1 MSQPT
6 DEELLARI
14 GQEVNVALGNDD
26 ELSDQ
31 RREAMDRY
39 WGLPYGNEIEG
50 RSQVC
55 TTDTQDVIEWIKPS
69 LVRVFASS
77 DQIVK
82 FHPEGPEDIPYAEQA
97 TAYVNFI
104 LTRDNNWFDI
114 FTSWITDALL
124 QKLGVVKVW
133 WDETDYVDREEYH
146 DLDDLE
152 LEALLADEEV
162 EVLEHTEKEGE
173 PILDEMTGMQ
183 QLPQL
188 THDVAITRN
197 TKKGRV
203 KIENVPPDEFLID
216 REAKSISDARFV
228 CHRVRR
234 TLSEMREMGYDVD
247 PERLGNASGDIA
259 AFSAERN
266 SRYEFD
272 NSSPYGFDGH
282 SEDSLKDFWL
292 YESYLRTD
300 YDGDGI
306 AERRRILSVGDQIL
320 ENEPVDRFPFCSI
333 TPIKI
338 PHRLFGMSVADQ
350 VGDIQLVK
358 TTLMRNLLDSA
369 YLQNSGRMMAVEG
382 QVNLDD
388 LVTSRPGGIVRT
400 RAPGAVTP
408 LPTPPLQPYVF
419 DMLQYM
425 DQIREERSGSSR
437 MSQGLDENAL
447 TSHTSATQ
455 VAQVMTAAAQR
466 VELIA
471 RQFAETGV
479 KDLMHAVYE
488 LVQKHQDKER
498 VIQLRNQWIPVRPD
512 HWREK
517 MDCVVAVGLGHGNRD
532 QQLMHLSN
540 LMQFASQA
548 MSGGLSI
555 VNEQNLYNL
564 GAELVK
570 NMGFKDVD
578 SFLTD
583 PSQQP
588 QQQGQPSP
596 EEQMA
601 QAELQLKQGELEV
614 KIAET
619 QIKQQKLQLEAAQGQ
634 QEMQLKAAELK
645 LESEQARPVAIG
657 DT

>member
-1 MSQPT
+1 MAKKPT

-14 GQEVNVALGNDD
+14 GQEVTVALGNDD

-69 LVRVFASS
+69 LVRIFAST

-82 FHPEGPEDIPYAEQA
+82 FHPEEETDIPYAEQA

-114 FTSWITDALL
+114 FTTWVTDALL
-124 QKLGVVKVW
+124 QKLGIVKVW
-133 WDETDYVDREEYH
+133 WDDSDPQDREEYH
-146 DLDDLE
+146 DLDEMEFDK
-152 LEALLADEEV
+152 LLADDEV
-162 EVLEHTEKEGE
+162 EVLEHTEKESE
-173 PILDEMTGMQ
+173 PVMDHTGMLLE
-183 QLPQL
+183 LPQL
-188 THDVAITRN
+188 THDLAITRHE
-197 TKKGRV
+197 KKGRV

-216 REAKSISDARFV
+216 RDAKSIADARFV
-228 CHRVRR
+228 CHRVRK
-234 TLSEMREMGYDVD
+234 TLTDMRELGYDVD
-247 PERLGNASGDIA
+247 PERLGNAAGDIA
-259 AFSAERN
+259 AFSAERS

-272 NSSPYGFDGH
+272 QSSPYGFDGT
-282 SEDSLKDFWL
+282 SEEALKEFWL

-306 AERRRILSVGDQIL
+306 AEKRRVLSVGDQIL
-320 ENEPVDRFPFCSI
+320 ENEPIDRFPFCSI

-350 VGDIQLVK
+350 VGDIQLIK

-369 YLQNSGRMMAVEG
+369 YLQNSGRMMVVEG

-425 DQIREERSGSSR
+425 DQIREERSGIAR

-479 KDLMHAVYE
+479 KDLMYAVYE

-498 VIQLRNQWIPVRPD
+498 VIQLRNKWLPVRPD
-512 HWREK
+512 MWKDK

-532 QQLMHLSN
+532 QQLMHLSQ

-564 GAELVK
+564 GAELIK
-570 NMGFKDVD
+570 NMGFKDVE

-583 PSQQP
+583 PSKQQ
-588 QQQGQPSP
+588 QQQGPGTQ
-596 EEQMA
+596 EQMA
-601 QAELQLKQGELEV
+601 QQEMLLKQGELEV

-619 QIKQQKLQLEAAQGQ
+619 QIKQQKLQLEAAQSE
-634 QEMQLKAAELK
+634 QELQLKAAELK
-645 LESEQARPVAIG
+645 LEAEQHRPVAIG

>member
-1 MSQPT
+1 MAKPT

-14 GQEVNVALGNDD
+14 GREVNVALGNDD

-39 WGLPYGNEIEG
+39 WGLPYGNEVEG

-69 LVRVFASS
+69 LVRIFASG

-82 FHPEGPEDIPYAEQA
+82 FHPEEETDIPYAEQA
-97 TAYVNFI
+97 TDYVNYI

-114 FTSWITDALL
+114 FTTWITDALL
-124 QKLGVVKVW
+124 QKLGIVKVW
-133 WDETDYVDREEYH
+133 WDESDPQDREEYH
-146 DLDDLE
+146 DLDE
-152 LEALLADEEV
+152 YQFEQLLADEDV
-162 EVLEHTEKEGE
+162 EVLEHTEKESE
-173 PILDEMTGMQ
+173 PVMDEMGMQ

-188 THDVAITRN
+188 THDLVVTRHAQ
-197 TKKGRV
+197 KGRV

-216 REAKSISDARFV
+216 RDAKTIEDARFV
-228 CHRVRR
+228 CHRVRK
-234 TLSEMREMGYDVD
+234 TITYMREMGYDVD
-247 PERLGNASGDIA
+247 PERLGSGTGDIG

-272 NSSPYGFDGH
+272 QSSPDGFDGS
-282 SEDSLKDFWL
+282 SEDALKEFWL
-292 YESYLRTD
+292 YESYIKTD
-300 YDGDGI
+300 YDEDGI
-306 AERRRILSVGDQIL
+306 AELRRVLSVGDQVI
-320 ENEPVDRFPFCSI
+320 ENEPVDRKPFCSI

-350 VGDIQLVK
+350 VGSIQLVK
-358 TTLMRNLLDSA
+358 TTLMRQRLDNL
-369 YLQNSGRMMAVEG
+369 YLQNSGRLMAVEG

-408 LPTPPLQPYVF
+408 LPTPPLQPYTF
-419 DMLQYM
+419 EMLQYM
-425 DQIREERSGSSR
+425 DQIREERSGIAR

-447 TSHTSATQ
+447 TSHTSAAQ
-455 VAQVMTAAAQR
+455 VAQVMTAAQQR
-466 VELIA
+466 TELIA
-471 RQFAETGV
+471 RQFSETGV
-479 KDLMHAVYE
+479 KDLMNAIYE
-488 LVQKHQDKER
+488 LVQKNQDKER
-498 VIQLRNQWIPVRPD
+498 IIQLRNKFTPVRPD
-512 HWREK
+512 MWKDR

-532 QQLMHLSN
+532 QQLMHLSQ

-548 MSGGLSI
+548 LSGGLSI
-555 VNEQNLYNL
+555 VTEQNLYNL
-564 GAELVK
+564 GAELIK
-570 NMGFKDVD
+570 NMGFKDIE

-583 PSQQP
+583 PSKKQQQP
-588 QQQGQPSP
+588 EGTDP
-596 EEQMA
+596 EAQMA
-601 QAELQLKQGELEV
+601 QQEMRLKQGELEV

-619 QIKQQKLQLEAAQGQ
+619 QIKQQKLQLEAAFGE
-634 QEMQLKAAELK
+634 QELQLKAAELK
-645 LESEQARPVAIG
+645 LEAEQKRPVAIG

>member
-1 MSQPT
+1 MAKPT

-14 GQEVNVALGNDD
+14 GQEVTVALGNDD

-39 WGLPYGNEIEG
+39 WGLPYGNEIDG

-69 LVRVFASS
+69 LVRIFASTNE
-77 DQIVK
+77 IVK
-82 FHPEGPEDIPYAEQA
+82 FHPEEENDIPYAEQA
-97 TAYVNFI
+97 TSYVNFI

-114 FTSWITDALL
+114 FTTWITDALL
-124 QKLGVVKVW
+124 QKLGIVKVW
-133 WDETDYVDREEYH
+133 WDESDPQDREEYH
-146 DLDDLE
+146 DLNELE
-152 LEALLADEEV
+152 FEALLADEEV

-173 PILDEMTGMQ
+173 PIMDEMGMQ
-183 QLPQL
+183 QLPEL
-188 THDVAITRN
+188 THDLAITRHA
-197 TKKGRV
+197 KKGRV

-216 REAKSISDARFV
+216 RDAKTIEDARFI

-234 TLSEMREMGYDVD
+234 TVTDMREQGYDVD
-247 PERLGNASGDIA
+247 VERLGNGTSDIG

-272 NSSPYGFDGH
+272 QSSPYGFDGS
-282 SEDSLKDFWL
+282 SEDALKEFWL

-306 AERRRILSVGDQIL
+306 AEKRRVLSVGDQIL
-320 ENEPVDRFPFCSI
+320 ENEPIDRFPFCTI

-388 LVTSRPGGIVRT
+388 LVTARPGGIVRT

-425 DQIREERSGSSR
+425 DQIREERSGIAR
-437 MSQGLDENAL
+437 MSQGLDEKAL

-455 VAQVMTAAAQR
+455 VSQVMTAAAQR

-479 KDLMHAVYE
+479 KDLMNAIYE

-498 VIQLRNQWIPVRPD
+498 IIQLRNKFIPVHPAMWKD
-512 HWREK
+512 K

-532 QQLMHLSN
+532 QQMMHLSQ

-570 NMGFKDVD
+570 NMGFKDVE

-583 PSQQP
+583 PSK
-588 QQQGQPSP
+588 QQQQQEGPDTQ
-596 EEQMA
+596 EQMA
-601 QAELQLKQGELEV
+601 QQEMMLKQGELEI

-619 QIKQQKLQLEAAQGQ
+619 QIKQQKLQMEAVQNE
-634 QEMQLKAAELK
+634 QELKLKAAELK
-645 LESEQARPVAIG
+645 LEAEQHRPVAIG